1 MCFVWPGQ
9 IASHPQSSVHK
20 EERHSLC
27 LSFMSSSVF
36 AEAGAGGAHEEGG
49 SGGKDGQSLPIVL
62 FVQASMDIELLLH
75 KSVATR
81 NLQESLQ
88 GKGMVRVEAGRER

>member
-1 MCFVWPGQ
+1 MCFVWPRQ

-36 AEAGAGGAHEEGG
+36 TEAGAGGAHEEGG
-49 SGGKDGQSLPIVL
+49 SGGKNGQSLPIVL
-62 FVQASMDIELLLH
+62 FVQASIDINSLWH
-75 KSVATR
+75 KLVENR

-88 GKGMVRVEAGRER
+88 GEGMVRVEAWRE